1 MLKIEKIDH
10 LYDRNLLYLI
20 YTVLLCVIL
29 ILLLNVTEELTH
41 NILSK
46 DTYEI
51 LHFFSDLLSIFVSF
65 SVFAVL
71 YYTYEEFNSLRNI
84 ILSQAFLI
92 TGILEVFYLFFYKEI
107 FSFTPKDALQ
117 YEILFWLLSRL
128 IMTSGIFTTSIIE
141 KRKKVYIKK
150 EVFLF
155 SSLVIT
161 SIFLLITSFTFSY
174 IPQLVNVGQGPTIY
188 SLLIEYL
195 IISLLLIAS
204 FTYIKEYFLY
214 KNKLICI
221 FVIALILGVFT
232 EVSYT
237 LFSNL
242 YDIYIIIAH
251 FFKVLSY
258 YVIFHTLFLANIK
271 MPYRKLE
278 NMKNKVDDY
287 AHNLEDLV
295 NEKTEK
301 LVKANLRL
309 QNVNKKMIAD
319 IEAAKSIQQAL
330 LPNKSVKYK
339 GVSFYSEYIP
349 CERLSGDFF
358 NYFKIDEENIAAYIV
373 DVSGHGLSAAML
385 TIFLDRSLRIKEG
398 YYGGKYSILEPKEV
412 LTILYEVFNN
422 SNFPDETHIV
432 MIYGIY
438 NIRTKTFKYS
448 SAGHNCPLI
457 KISENNGVEILDENR
472 GFPICKLGK
481 FYKPT
486 YKNYEINLNK
496 NDKLL
501 FFTDGLTELK
511 NREIYTLEKLLHL
524 LKNNK
529 NLDSEELIKLIS
541 KDLFKYKNPNFL
553 EDDITF
559 FIMESTL

>member
-1 MLKIEKIDH
+1 
-10 LYDRNLLYLI
+10 
-20 YTVLLCVIL
+20 
-29 ILLLNVTEELTH
+29 
-41 NILSK
+41 
-46 DTYEI
+46 
-51 LHFFSDLLSIFVSF
+51 
-65 SVFAVL
+65 
-71 YYTYEEFNSLRNI
+71 
-84 ILSQAFLI
+84 
-92 TGILEVFYLFFYKEI
+92 
-107 FSFTPKDALQ
+107 
-117 YEILFWLLSRL
+117 
-128 IMTSGIFTTSIIE
+128 
-141 KRKKVYIKK
+141 
-150 EVFLF
+150 
-155 SSLVIT
+155 
-161 SIFLLITSFTFSY
+161 
-174 IPQLVNVGQGPTIY
+174 
-188 SLLIEYL
+188 
-195 IISLLLIAS
+195 
-204 FTYIKEYFLY
+204 
-214 KNKLICI
+214 
-221 FVIALILGVFT
+221 
-232 EVSYT
+232 
-237 LFSNL
+237 
-242 YDIYIIIAH
+242 
-251 FFKVLSY
+251 
-258 YVIFHTLFLANIK
+258 

-309 QNVNKKMIAD
+309 QDVNKKMIAD

-330 LPNKSVKYK
+330 LPSKSVKYK

-358 NYFKIDEENIAAYIV
+358 NYFKIDDENIATYIV

-385 TIFLDRSLRIKEG
+385 TIFLDRSLRTKEG

-438 NIRTKTFKYS
+438 NIRTKTLKYS

-457 KISENNGVEILDENR
+457 KISENNGIEILDENK
-472 GFPICKLGK
+472 GFPICKLGD

-496 NDKLL
+496 DDKLL

-511 NREIYTLEKLLHL
+511 NREIYTLEDLLHL

-529 NLDSEELIKLIS
+529 NLDSQKLINSIS
-541 KDLFKYKNPNFL
+541 KDLFEHKNPNFL